1 MSLEIRDLH
10 KSYEQGGQ
18 SIPVLRGLN
27 ISVSEG
33 SIVAILGESGSGKST
48 LLALLA
54 GLDRPSAGTILLR
67 GESVGDKNQDAL
79 AHWRGK
85 NIGIVFQQYHL
96 LPHLTAQENVE
107 LPLEILGISGRRERA
122 ASLLEDMGLAKRSHH
137 LPRQMSGGECQ
148 RVAIAR
154 ALAPNPGLL
163 LADEPS
169 GNLDSDTGQRVMD
182 SFFAQVRKLKTTTIL
197 VTHSRELAKRCDRQ
211 LLLAH
216 GQVSEL

>member
-27 ISVSEG
+27 VSVSEG

-54 GLDRPSAGTILLR
+54 GLDRPSAGSILLR
-67 GESVGDKNQDAL
+67 GESVGEKSQDAL

-85 NIGIVFQQYHL
+85 NIVIVFQQYHL

-122 ASLLEDMGLAKRSHH
+122 SSLLEDMGLAKRSHH